1 MCRFTL
7 YLGPPIR
14 LSSLLLEPE
23 HSLIRQ
29 SAHSQERDEPLNG
42 DGFGVGWYANELSH
56 EPAVFRS
63 ITPAWNN
70 RNLQNLAR
78 VVASDCILAHVRA
91 ATQSSGVN
99 DANCHPFRFGQYLFM
114 HNGDIGNFRQVRRRL
129 LNEVSD
135 DAFTNVYG
143 STDSEHFFAV
153 LIDELHRAPDAP
165 AIERLAEAMERTI
178 ERVLAIVARH
188 GDGAPSHLNCAI
200 ADGSHAVVSRFA
212 NDPDEGPPTLYYYL
226 GQLYPNIDAGADT
239 TPTSESMIVSSER
252 LTASIGWE
260 VIPPNHLILLSR
272 DKPPELRP
280 LARLAR
286 GQPRSISNKRRVT

>member
-23 HSLIRQ
+23 HSLIHQ
-29 SAHSQERDEPLNG
+29 SVRSKEREEPLNG

-70 RNLQNLAR
+70 RNLRNLAR

-99 DANCHPFRFGQYLFM
+99 EANCHPFRFGPYLFM
-114 HNGDIGNFRQVRRRL
+114 HNGDVGNFRQIRRKL
-129 LNEVSD
+129 LNEISD
-135 DAFTNVYG
+135 EAFANVYG

-153 LIDELHRAPDAP
+153 VIDELLRLPEAEPAARLATAMER
-165 AIERLAEAMERTI
+165 AIERVI
-178 ERVLAIVARH
+178 SIVSRS
-188 GDGAPSHLNCAI
+188 GDGEPSHLNCAI
-200 ADGSHAVVSRFA
+200 ADGTHAVVSRFA
-212 NDPDEGPPTLYYYL
+212 NDPQEGPPTLYYYV
-226 GQLYPNIDAGADT
+226 GQLYDKAAPEPGADEAAK
-239 TPTSESMIVSSER
+239 PIIVSSER
-252 LTASIGWE
+252 LTAGVGWE
-260 VIPPNHLILLSR
+260 VIPPNHMILLR
-272 DKPPELRP
+272 RHAAPELRP
-280 LARLAR
+280 LAHLATLAADR
-286 GQPRSISNKRRVT
+286 RRKRRAH